1 MTWSFTFLEA
11 KQKNIFPLT
20 FNKATG
26 RKLITPDWF
35 SGLAFGMYTSD
46 VTHHCTK
53 PEPNFGHE

>member
-26 RKLITPDWF
+26 RKLIIPDWY
-35 SGLAFGMYTSD
+35 SGLVFGMYTSD
-46 VTHHCTK
+46 VTHHCTE
-53 PEPNFGHE
+53 PEPIFGHE